1 MTPDELQSLIDK
13 IRLLRAKANDPSVT
27 LEEAKAFAAKA
38 QELVHANRIDPS
50 LIDPAPT
57 PDQAYGSGS
66 ATVPTAPVA
75 HPPAPAAPR
84 RWGLGLL
91 ETALLVGILAV
102 ATVGAFV
109 LLQPRPNRAATVPAT
124 IASPTVAPT
133 LTPATRVTQALWSR
147 IGRLGPSYHLS
158 GSGRTRTTETN
169 QKFTL
174 ELDVVADDFSGRI
187 DSTGADAWGKALLVR
202 YDGVVYVRPS
212 GEKKWANLKTNDPQ
226 VRQWPFMGI
235 QEPREIRYVESL
247 EEDGTTL
254 HRFETTQYYRPS
266 VPRMLELTSF
276 DVALNSVRLVLVV
289 DDDGVPVR
297 ADLRVE
303 GGGLNDDD
311 KPRVVGTAKYT
322 FTEWDGN
329 LTITLPK

>member
-1 MTPDELQSLIDK
+1 MAQDEQQRLIEK

-38 QELVHANRIDPS
+38 QELIHANRIDPS
-50 LIDPAPT
+50 LTDPAPT
-57 PDQAYGSGS
+57 RGQPYGSGFG
-66 ATVPTAPVA
+66 AVPTAPVS
-75 HPPAPAAPR
+75 HAPTPSAPR

-109 LLQPRPNRAATVPAT
+109 ILQPRPNRAATVPAPVG
-124 IASPTVAPT
+124 SPTVAPT

-147 IGRLGPSYHLS
+147 IGRLGPTYHLAA
-158 GSGRTRTTETN
+158 SGRTRKADAN

-174 ELDVVADDFSGRI
+174 ELDVVADDFSGRV
-187 DSTGADAWGKALLVR
+187 DSTGTDAWGKALLVR
-202 YDGVVYVRPS
+202 YDGVVYIRRS
-212 GEKKWANLKTNDPQ
+212 GEKKWANLRTNDPQ
-226 VRQWPFMGI
+226 LRQWPFMGI
-235 QEPREIRYVESL
+235 QEPREIRYVEQL
-247 EEDGTTL
+247 DEDGKTL

-289 DDDGVPVR
+289 DNDGVPVR
-297 ADLRVE
+297 ADLRVH
-303 GGGLNDDD
+303 GGGLDADD

-322 FTEWDGN
+322 FTEWDSN